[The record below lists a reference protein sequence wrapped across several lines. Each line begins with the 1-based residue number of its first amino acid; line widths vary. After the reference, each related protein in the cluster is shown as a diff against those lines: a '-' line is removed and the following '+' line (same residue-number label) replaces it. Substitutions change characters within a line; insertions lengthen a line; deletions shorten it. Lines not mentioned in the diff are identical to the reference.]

1 MAAAARG
8 SRGSGMWLERVAG
21 TEWEER
27 RMKLRLLG
35 VWWFGGEGGEIGRAH
50 V

>member
-1 MAAAARG
+1 
-8 SRGSGMWLERVAG
+8 MWLERVAG

-35 VWWFGGEGGEIGRAH
+35 VWWFGGEGGERRSEERRVGKECSW
-50 V
+50 